1 MKLGCIVM
9 ASGAGER
16 FRMAGGTGSKLLTS
30 IDGPLGEVSLVVQ
43 TAASVPDDLFEIAV
57 VAWRSEVDSV
67 VRFAGLNV
75 AVVSPCVDIQ
85 PRRSDTVRAGATYAD
100 ARGWDGVLFL
110 PGDQPLVTRESFRA
124 LAEAFTRDPSRAY
137 RLSWCGVPGSPVL
150 FPARCIAVLMA
161 LQGSDGGSS
170 LFRSGELEVS
180 LTEAREACELIDVD
194 IPADL
199 ERIKEACRQRRH
211 LEIV

>member
-1 MKLGCIVM
+1 M
-9 ASGAGER
+9 
-16 FRMAGGTGSKLLTS
+16 
-30 IDGPLGEVSLVVQ
+30 
-43 TAASVPDDLFEIAV
+43 
-57 VAWRSEVDSV
+57 
-67 VRFAGLNV
+67 
-75 AVVSPCVDIQ
+75 
-85 PRRSDTVRAGATYAD
+85 
-100 ARGWDGVLFL
+100 
-110 PGDQPLVTRESFRA
+110 TRESFRA

-194 IPADL
+194 IPPDL
-199 ERIKEACRQRRH
+199 ERIKEACRSGV
-211 LEIV
+211 IWKFV